1 MKNIAPIYTTMIA
14 ALFSVT
20 ISQSSLAEAPE
31 IKTVGP
37 VIHLADNLGE
47 DARLGW
53 CIDTEGRGWSDQLHA
68 HSCKPAGDDVLFSHS
83 SDSGMIASATY
94 ENKCMAYNAPENAVS
109 PFGLINCDN
118 TASNQKFTYD
128 EASMELRLGTDATQC
143 LTVSP
148 TIDDAGP
155 FQSRDLI
162 LASCDELTPSFKQW
176 VIRD

>member
-1 MKNIAPIYTTMIA
+1 MKNTTPIYITKIA
-14 ALFSVT
+14 ALFSLTVP
-20 ISQSSLAEAPE
+20 QASLADAPE

-37 VIHLADNLGE
+37 VIYLADNLE
-47 DARLGW
+47 EEAMLGW
-53 CIDTEGRGWSDQLHA
+53 CIDTDGRELTDQLHA
-68 HSCKPAGDDVLFSHS
+68 HSCKPAGDDVLFSYS
-83 SDSGMIASATY
+83 PDSGMIASATY
-94 ENKCMAYNAPENAVS
+94 ENKCMAHNAPENAVN
-109 PFGLINCDN
+109 PFGLIDCDN

-148 TIDDAGP
+148 IIDDAGP

-162 LASCDELTPSFKQW
+162 LASCDELAPSFKQW